1 VWFVKYGAN
10 QKEPDAVVSAR
21 RITKMKSILVAS
33 LSVAVC
39 LAILSVGRL
48 TASQQ
53 STQQPVPKVKVGT
66 AVSAKANSPTPAAT
80 AKNQSQKT
88 TIGKEKLAV
97 KASQPSSFWTEE
109 IDLEDDG
116 SVESTDFLYDANRG
130 VLYTYREDDFTCSDG
145 QPGRAKMIQAVYT
158 AGNKAGKP
166 VGSGWYAVR
175 LNEGKCGAKKAG
187 EYGCRFDASGNPTEC
202 GAATVNYATGEVD
215 VAVIQ

>member
-1 VWFVKYGAN
+1 
-10 QKEPDAVVSAR
+10 
-21 RITKMKSILVAS
+21 MKSIVFAS
-33 LSVAVC
+33 LAVA
-39 LAILSVGRL
+39 LSMAIAAPGRL
-48 TASQQ
+48 VASQQ
-53 STQQPVPKVKVGT
+53 STQQPIPKVKVG
-66 AVSAKANSPTPAAT
+66 AQVSAKANSPTPAAT

-88 TIGKEKLAV
+88 TIGKEKLSV

-116 SVESTDFLYDANRG
+116 SVESTDFLYDASRG
-130 VLYTYREDDFTCSDG
+130 VLYTYREDDFTCADG
-145 QPGRAKMIQAVYT
+145 QPGRAKMVQAVYA

-202 GAATVNYATGEVD
+202 GAATINYATGEVD
-215 VAVIQ
+215 VAVVQ